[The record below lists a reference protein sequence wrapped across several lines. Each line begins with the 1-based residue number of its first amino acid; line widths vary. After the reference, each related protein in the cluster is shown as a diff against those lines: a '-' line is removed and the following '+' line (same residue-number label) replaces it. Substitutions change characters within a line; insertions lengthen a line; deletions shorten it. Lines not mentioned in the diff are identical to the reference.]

1 MRAYEGTVVVSVS
14 MCLESRDSFITVG
27 FQKMSRAWKENLG
40 ILEDER
46 LKENLSLG
54 LREIIPH
61 TEFDQT
67 FIGQAHG

>member
-1 MRAYEGTVVVSVS
+1 MW

-46 LKENLSLG
+46 LEENLSLG
-54 LREIIPH
+54 SYYVRSFRIPSL
-61 TEFDQT
+61 TKLLLAKLMADSKL
-67 FIGQAHG
+67 